1 MSDAI
6 GSSPASV
13 PTLYEW
19 LGGIDALVRLT
30 THFYSTVV
38 PNDPVLA
45 PVFAGMSPDHA
56 THVAYFIAEVLG
68 GPSRYSS
75 DVAGPRGGH
84 AHMVAHHLNRMLT
97 EQQRSRWLQQLLVS
111 ADAVGFP
118 TDPEFRSAFVAYL
131 EWGSRIAV
139 LNSAP
144 GVPDP
149 APQAMPRWGWG
160 VPGGPYQPP
169 VESKS

>member
-1 MSDAI
+1 MSEAT
-6 GSSPASV
+6 GASPAPDV
-13 PTLYEW
+13 PTLYDW

-38 PNDPVLA
+38 PNDPILA
-45 PVFAGMSPDHA
+45 PVFASMSPSHA
-56 THVAYFIAEVLG
+56 QHVAQFIGEVLG
-68 GPSRYSS
+68 GPPRYSS

-84 AHMVAHHLNRMLT
+84 AHMVAHHLGKKLT
-97 EQQRSRWLQQLLVS
+97 EQQRARWLQQLLVS
-111 ADAVGFP
+111 ADAVGLP
-118 TDPEFRSAFVAYL
+118 SDPEFRSAFVAYL

-139 LNSAP
+139 LNAAP

-149 APQAMPRWGWG
+149 PSGPMPRWGWG

-169 VESKS
+169 SDA